1 MIINIDSPDNKEF
14 FRIKKILDE
23 LRNSDDYNKDRIILL
38 TNLAK
43 KLMEDIKINTDDGK
57 ITANRFSGT
66 KIVNSKM
73 TEAEVLSETYKAI
86 EEQFNLDIA
95 IENLTAL
102 VRFWKNSSKEK
113 DVYEP
118 LLKEIV
124 EVLDDTQVY
133 LEQIKKVEDIKKIM
147 KGKEDIILS
156 LQNEKKGIIQELDI
170 EKFKVK
176 KWKDSI
182 QPLLNNLN
190 IVKSLLDF
198 KNSVNQLTTPHLGL
212 FSDVVVYLI
221 LEGGKDGIPNIAEG
235 LGVTQELIMEVQR
248 LYVDFLELSPSGEM
262 IGIVPKEEYDFNIE
276 EYLEEIEHSKKPN
289 FKLKTKTTEKITHK
303 ELGEG
308 VIKEEVKEE
317 IKKEDAESEEVKT
330 TKSNKGKK

>member
-23 LRNSDDYNKDRIILL
+23 LRNSEDYNKDRIILL

-276 EYLEEIEHSKKPN
+276 EYLEEIKHSKKPN

-317 IKKEDAESEEVKT
+317 IKKEDEENEEVKT

>member
-1 MIINIDSPDNKEF
+1 MIINIDMPDSKEF

-23 LRNSDDYNKDRIILL
+23 LRNSEDYNKDRIILL

-276 EYLEEIEHSKKPN
+276 EYLEEIKHSKKPN

-330 TKSNKGKK
+330 TKNNKRKK

>member
-1 MIINIDSPDNKEF
+1 MIINIDMPDSKEF

-23 LRNSDDYNKDRIILL
+23 LKNSEDYNKDRIILL

-43 KLMEDIKINTDDGK
+43 KLMGDIEVSTDVTK

-66 KIVNSKM
+66 KIVNSLM

-95 IENLTAL
+95 VENLTAL
-102 VRFWKNSSKEK
+102 VRFWKSSSKEK
-113 DVYEP
+113 DVYQP

-133 LEQIKKVEDIKKIM
+133 LEQIKKAEDIKKII

-156 LQNEKKGIIQELDI
+156 LQNEKAEMIKELDV

-190 IVKSLLDF
+190 VIKSLLVF
-198 KNSVNQLTTPHLGL
+198 KNSVNQLTTPHLNL
-212 FSDVVVYLI
+212 FSDVVVHLI
-221 LEGGKDGIPNIAEG
+221 LEGGRDGISNVAES
-235 LGVTQELIMEVQR
+235 LGVTAELIMEVQR
-248 LYVDFLELSPSGEM
+248 LYSDFIEISPSGEG
-262 IGIVPKEEYDFNIE
+262 IGIVPKPEYDFNIE
-276 EYLEEIEHSKKPN
+276 GYLEELENNKKAN
-289 FKLKTKTTEKITHK
+289 IFKKREIKPAKVEEK
-303 ELGEG
+303 ES
-308 VIKEEVKEE
+308 
-317 IKKEDAESEEVKT
+317 IKKEDKVNEKIKT
-330 TKSNKGKK
+330 PKSVPREK